1 MKTKAG
7 TIPANNYND
16 LDRQGYFTN
25 PLHPVRRP
33 FHQEYH

>member
-7 TIPANNYND
+7 TIPANNYCD
-16 LDRQGYFTN
+16 LDRKGSFTN
-25 PLHPVRRP
+25 PLHLVRHR